1 MAMGDMFK
9 EQIVKRQ
16 ATSTDVIKRIGIILA
31 TIIVAFV
38 ALSLPIQM
46 IGPFIAAGA
55 VFGAWYIMSF
65 FKVEY
70 EYSFTAGELDIDAI
84 YNRSRRKRVFS
95 ARVNDF
101 EIMAHVE
108 DNMHTGALSN
118 AQVQKDYSSGVVGKD
133 TYAFIINYENKR
145 TKIIIEPNEVMLK
158 ALASVLTR
166 RRLHV
171 KL

>member
-1 MAMGDMFK
+1 MAMGDVFK

-16 ATSTDVIKRIGIILA
+16 PTSTDTFKRVGLILL
-31 TIIVAFV
+31 TIVVALI
-38 ALSLPIQM
+38 ALSLPVPM

-55 VFGAWYIMSF
+55 VFGAWYFLSF
-65 FKVEY
+65 LRVEY
-70 EYSFTAGELDIDAI
+70 EYTFTAGELDIDAI

-95 ARVNDF
+95 GRVSDF

-108 DNMHTGALSN
+108 DKMHTSALQN
-118 AQVQKDYSSGVVGKD
+118 AQVQKDYSSGVVGAE
-133 TYAFIINYENKR
+133 TYAFMINYENKR

-166 RRLHV
+166 RKLHV

>member
-1 MAMGDMFK
+1 MAIGDMFK

-16 ATSTDVIKRIGIILA
+16 GTAADRFKRVGIVLA
-31 TIIVAFV
+31 TIIVVFI

-46 IGPFIAAGA
+46 IGPFLAAGA

-70 EYSFTAGELDIDAI
+70 EYSFTSGELDIDAI

-108 DNMHTGALSN
+108 DNMHVGSFN
-118 AQVQKDYSSGVVGKD
+118 NPQVQKDYSSGVVGKD
-133 TYAFIINYENKR
+133 TYAFMINYENKR

-158 ALASVLTR
+158 AMASVLTR

-171 KL
+171 KV